1 MKPRT
6 AQRLAILIAVLVV
19 IGVAGFFTQRFQVNR
34 LAVQEL
40 KKADA
45 AFATGDFARAATLYL
60 GLIEQRLPNRPEI
73 QIKYADTLLKMS
85 RSTSTLSMAAGIY
98 SEILRKDGSRDDVR
112 RLLLN
117 LKVDMGQFVSSRGQ
131 ENGADVDV
139 KILLE
144 RSDNKKEPEKKTPDN
159 KKSLDNKTDGNLWYI
174 MGRCHEAAGDDKT
187 SVDEAVKSY
196 KNAIKYNAPKQVDA
210 AERLATL
217 LYEKLNQPKAA
228 QNVIDELVKSAEQAK
243 AKANTINTRRLLCES
258 YLARGRFLL
267 ALAAHDE
274 SKKSLESDA
283 TKEFEKARAL
293 DPTEPEVYL
302 QLAQAAMK
310 KGKSGFDEARQIL
323 EEGLKATGC
332 DLRLIFPPEDM
343 SNIPN
348 KGENLIVVAVLPDN
362 LHFRVFDRDGI
373 QVIDTDELT
382 KLPTAAAQIKNL
394 RSHLKGLKPFH
405 ELTEQEKSRVIR
417 AIGGGAG
424 GVAQHKL
431 TEQEKSR
438 VIRDIALITGYIPPT
453 RAALYE
459 TLGTLETYVGNVN
472 GAE

>member
-243 AKANTINTRRLLCES
+243 AKANTINTRHCYVRVIL
-258 YLARGRFLL
+258 
-267 ALAAHDE
+267 
-274 SKKSLESDA
+274 
-283 TKEFEKARAL
+283 
-293 DPTEPEVYL
+293 PEVVSCL
-302 QLAQAAMK
+302 HSQLTMSQRSRSNQMPRK
-310 KGKSGFDEARQIL
+310 NSRRLGHSTRQSLKS
-323 EEGLKATGC
+323 T
-332 DLRLIFPPEDM
+332 
-343 SNIPN
+343 S
-348 KGENLIVVAVLPDN
+348 
-362 LHFRVFDRDGI
+362 
-373 QVIDTDELT
+373 
-382 KLPTAAAQIKNL
+382 
-394 RSHLKGLKPFH
+394 S
-405 ELTEQEKSRVIR
+405 
-417 AIGGGAG
+417 
-424 GVAQHKL
+424 
-431 TEQEKSR
+431 
-438 VIRDIALITGYIPPT
+438 
-453 RAALYE
+453 
-459 TLGTLETYVGNVN
+459 
-472 GAE
+472 